1 MLIFHGLILVWMLWR
16 HAIVQVTPWLHYSS
30 YRVHEVLLASN
41 TAHEWLNESKIGKYS
56 LNDVMESFHIC
67 TASLRKTYVDVF
79 NAYTMVTSWLHNESL
94 VQTCDC
100 KTSAKRNTNCY
111 RVILVVYNYVIG
123 NAVWSTYIL
132 LSYLCRCRPTLVFH
146 AAWKRLKNH
155 IEKCSMT

>member
-1 MLIFHGLILVWMLWR
+1 MVNRRMKMLPTRVPYVLTIAPGLHFHIG
-16 HAIVQVTPWLHYSS
+16 AVTSGQ
-30 YRVHEVLLASN
+30 RFVD
-41 TAHEWLNESKIGKYS
+41 AHEWLNESKIGKYS

-111 RVILVVYNYVIG
+111 RVILVVYDYVIG
-123 NAVWSTYIL
+123 NAV
-132 LSYLCRCRPTLVFH
+132 
-146 AAWKRLKNH
+146 
-155 IEKCSMT
+155 